1 MVSKL
6 PFSLPFQKK
15 LTIVA
20 LTPRGRQKIE
30 ASNVESPMT
39 KICWHLKDHGNSSV
53 SEISVG
59 TGIAPSKV
67 KSICNQLES
76 AEWRWVEWV

>member
-1 MVSKL
+1 MVSRL

-30 ASNVESPMT
+30 ASNIEAP
-39 KICWHLKDHGNSSV
+39 IYQIGWHLKNHGNSSI

-67 KSICNQLES
+67 KALCNRLAS
-76 AEWRWVEWV
+76 DEWRWVEWV